1 MSITREE
8 VISVLG
14 PVDDAL
20 ITDIVTT
27 GATLEELMRAWGW
40 INNDEALVKEG
51 ISPPSGRTAELV
63 ELLSQDDE
71 EDEL

>member
-14 PVDDAL
+14 PVDDTLVA
-20 ITDIVTT
+20 DIVTT
-27 GATLEELMRAWGW
+27 GATLEELVRAWGW

-51 ISPPSGRTAELV
+51 ISPPTGRAAELID
-63 ELLSQDDE
+63 LLSQDDE
-71 EDEL
+71 EEEI

>member
-14 PVDDAL
+14 PVDDTLVA
-20 ITDIVTT
+20 DIVTT
-27 GATLEELMRAWGW
+27 GATLDELMQAWGW

-51 ISPPSGRTAELV
+51 IPPPSGRAAELV
-63 ELLSQDDE
+63 DLLSQDDE
-71 EDEL
+71 EDI